1 MLRRREFLTAA
12 ALPLAA
18 APVELKTQAW
28 RARWIAPGGAGANDY
43 GVYHFRRSFELAQVP
58 AKFVI
63 HVSGDSRY
71 RLFVNG
77 KTVASGPARG
87 DPHQWRYET
96 VDIASALTPGRNTL
110 AAAVWN
116 DGPHAAVCQW
126 SVRTAFLLQ
135 ADDQQHE
142 PLVNTGSGWRSWRDA
157 AYTAVPV
164 PTYQLT
170 GYYAIGPCERFDARA
185 HPWGW
190 EQRDFDD
197 SEWKPV
203 SVIGPAAPRD
213 AVDGPNRWMLTPRP
227 IPAMEET
234 PQRFAA
240 VRNASGMAA
249 PSELRG
255 VTIPARTFVRIL
267 ADQGHLT
274 TAYPELEFSGGRDA
288 TIGIAYTEGLFQT
301 MRPRRMKGNRNEVDG
316 KEFVGYAD
324 HVIADGGRRV
334 YRPLY
339 WRTFRYVQLSIQTG
353 DTPLTIE
360 DFRSVYTGYPFERR
374 ATFDSGNR
382 LHQQILDTGWR
393 TARLCAHETYM
404 DCPYY
409 EQLQYSGD
417 TRIQNLVSVYMTGD
431 ARLMRNAIQ
440 ALDSSRT
447 HEGAT
452 LSRAPSVLQQYIPPF
467 SLWWIGMVHDY
478 WRYAD
483 DPEFV
488 KQMLT
493 GARPVLGFYSR
504 HLTTGGLL
512 GAMPWWNYVDW
523 VESWPRGA
531 PPCEPGMM
539 PASIQLQFLLAL
551 QWAAELENALG
562 YRQLGEMAATQAR
575 LLNAKIR
582 STFWD
587 SGRRIF
593 SEDRAHQKLSQHANA
608 LAVLA
613 GVTSGDE
620 ARDLMERVEADKS
633 LAKCSVYFRYYLD
646 RAMAA
651 AGLGGR
657 YLDRLGTWEF
667 MLSEGLTTW
676 AEQDTPYTRSDC
688 HAWGASPNIEFF
700 RTVLGIDSAA
710 PGFSKVLIEP
720 NPGKLTR
727 VSGSMPHRLGTITV
741 ALDGEKATI
750 DLPPS
755 LTGVLKWKGREHEL
769 RPGRNQV

>member
-1 MLRRREFLTAA
+1 MLKRREFLGAA

-18 APVELKTQAW
+18 APVELKTRAW
-28 RARWIAPGGAGANDY
+28 KARWIAPGGADPHAY
-43 GVYHFRRSFELAQVP
+43 GVYYFRHSFDLSSVP
-58 AKFVI
+58 AHFVV
-63 HVSGDSRY
+63 HASGDSRY

-77 KTVASGPARG
+77 KSVATGPARG
-87 DPHQWRYET
+87 DLRQWRYET
-96 VDIASALTPGRNTL
+96 VDLAPHLIAGKNTL
-110 AAAVWN
+110 AAVVWN
-116 DGPHAAVCQW
+116 ETPHAAVCQW

-135 ADDQQHE
+135 AGDDAHE
-142 PLVNTGSGWRSWRDA
+142 SLVNTGPVWCSWRDP
-157 AYTAVPV
+157 AYTVVPV

-190 EQRDFDD
+190 EQGPFND
-197 SEWKPV
+197 SGWNPV
-203 SVIGPAAPRD
+203 TVVGPAAPRD
-213 AVDGPNRWMLTPRP
+213 SLDGPNRWMLVPRP
-227 IPAMEET
+227 IPPMEET
-234 PQRFAA
+234 PQRFAS
-240 VRNASGMAA
+240 VRSATGIAA
-249 PSELRG
+249 PSEVRG
-255 VTIPARTFVRIL
+255 ITIPPGALARLLV
-267 ADQGHLT
+267 DQGHLT
-274 TAYPELEFSGGRDA
+274 TAYLELELSGGRDA
-288 TIGIAYTEGLFQT
+288 TLSIAYTEALFQS
-301 MRPRRMKGNRNEVDG
+301 MRPRRMKGNRNEVKG
-316 KEFVGYAD
+316 KEFAGFAD
-324 HVIADGGRRV
+324 HVVADGQRRV

-339 WRTFRYVQLSIQTG
+339 WRTFRYVQLTIQTG
-353 DTPLTIE
+353 DAPLTIE

-374 ATFDSGNR
+374 ARFNSPLP

-417 TRIQNLVSVYMTGD
+417 TRIQNLISVYMTGD

-440 ALDSSRT
+440 LLDSSRT
-447 HEGAT
+447 AEGAT

-478 WRYAD
+478 WRYVD
-483 DPEFV
+483 DPDFV
-488 KQMLT
+488 MQMLP
-493 GARPVLGFYSR
+493 GVRAVLGFYAR
-504 HLTTGGLL
+504 HLGDGGLL

-523 VESWPRGA
+523 VESWPRGT
-531 PPCEPGMM
+531 PPSEPGLMR
-539 PASIQLQFLLAL
+539 ASIHLQFLLAL

-562 YRQLGEMAATQAR
+562 YRKLSEMADEQAR
-575 LLNAKIR
+575 QLSAKIR

-587 SGRRIF
+587 SQRRMF
-593 SEDRAHQKLSQHANA
+593 SEDRAHSKFSQHANA

-613 GVTSGDE
+613 SVTSGEE
-620 ARDLMERVEADKS
+620 ARDLIQRVEGDPS
-633 LAKCSVYFRYYLD
+633 LARCSVYFRYYLD
-646 RAMAA
+646 RALVK
-651 AGLGGR
+651 AGLGNR

-667 MLSEGLTTW
+667 MLAEGLSTW

-720 NPGKLTR
+720 NLGTLSR
-727 VSGSMPHRLGTITV
+727 ASGSMPHPMGTITV
-741 ALDGEKATI
+741 AFDGNTATI
-750 DLPPS
+750 QLPGA
-755 LTGVLKWKGREHEL
+755 LTGVLKWKGREHAL